1 MRYIIFYFYFT
12 IIKKLFQQGFLKL
25 KINGNRLNSEEV
37 LGSEKYGT
45 CRSVITMPLKVS
57 TIL

>member
-1 MRYIIFYFYFT
+1 MRYIIFHFYFT
-12 IIKKLFQQGFLKL
+12 IIIKLFQQGFLKL
-25 KINGNRLNSEEV
+25 KINENRLNSDEV

-45 CRSVITMPLKVS
+45 GISVITLPLKVS